1 MWIKEKTNQ
10 LKKRYKTD
18 CPYQLA
24 EHLRIHIMQHD
35 LHHEINGYYKYDR
48 RNQYIVINDNLDQ
61 HYQRVVCAHELGHAI
76 LHKHV
81 NTPFM
86 RRNTF
91 LSVDKIEREA
101 NRFAAELLIP
111 DDTFYECKTIHD
123 VVSLHNVPIELA
135 QLKYQCCKEEFFSI

>member
-1 MWIKEKTNQ
+1 MWIKKKVNQ
-10 LKKRYKTD
+10 LKERYETD

-24 EHLRIHIMQHD
+24 QHLKIHVILHD

-48 RNQYIVINDNLDQ
+48 RNQYIVINNNLDEHNQ
-61 HYQRVVCAHELGHAI
+61 KGVCAHELGHAV

-86 RRNTF
+86 RSNTF
-91 LSVDKIEREA
+91 LSVSKIEREA

-111 DDTFYECKTIHD
+111 DDSFKDNETIFAIA
-123 VVSLHNVPIELA
+123 SIHNVPIELVE
-135 QLKYQCCKEEFFSI
+135 LKCRELF

>member
-10 LKKRYKTD
+10 LKKRYNTE
-18 CPYQLA
+18 CPYEIASYLKIQV
-24 EHLRIHIMQHD
+24 MQHD
-35 LHHEINGYYKYDR
+35 LHEEINGYYKYDR

-61 HYQRVVCAHELGHAI
+61 NLQRVVCAHELGHAI

-86 RRNTF
+86 RNNTF
-91 LSVDKIEREA
+91 LSVSKVEREA

-111 DDTFYECKTIHD
+111 DSYTTESCEQMTIQEIA
-123 VVSLHNVPIELA
+123 SIHNVPIELV
-135 QLKYQCCKEEFFSI
+135 QLKCKKLF

>member
-1 MWIKEKTNQ
+1 MWIKDKANQ
-10 LKKRYKTD
+10 LKEKYKTD

-24 EHLRIHIMQHD
+24 EQLKIHILQHD

-61 HYQRVVCAHELGHAI
+61 HKQRVVCAHELGHAI

-86 RRNTF
+86 MNNTF

-111 DDTFYECKTIHD
+111 DADLFELNNIYDIA
-123 VVSLHNVPIELA
+123 SLRGVPVELIR
-135 QLKYQCCKEEFFSI
+135 LKHFCREGLF

>member
-1 MWIKEKTNQ
+1 
-10 LKKRYKTD
+10 
-18 CPYQLA
+18 
-24 EHLRIHIMQHD
+24 MQHD

-61 HYQRVVCAHELGHAI
+61 HNQRVVCAHERGHAI

-86 RRNTF
+86 RNNTF
-91 LSVDKIEREA
+91 LSVDKIEHEA

-111 DDTFYECKTIHD
+111 DESIYELNNIHH
-123 VVSLHNVPIELA
+123 VASLHNVPVELVR
-135 QLKYQCCKEEFFSI
+135 LKQCCRGDLF

>member
-1 MWIKEKTNQ
+1 MWIKDKANQ
-10 LKKRYKTD
+10 LKERYKTD

-24 EHLRIHIMQHD
+24 EHLKIHIMQHD

-48 RNQYIVINDNLDQ
+48 RNQYIVINDNLDEPM
-61 HYQRVVCAHELGHAI
+61 QRVVCAHELAHAV
-76 LHKHV
+76 LHKNV

-111 DDTFYECKTIHD
+111 DENIYELNNIHHIA
-123 VVSLHNVPIELA
+123 SLHNVPVELVR
-135 QLKYQCCKEEFFSI
+135 LKHCCREGLF